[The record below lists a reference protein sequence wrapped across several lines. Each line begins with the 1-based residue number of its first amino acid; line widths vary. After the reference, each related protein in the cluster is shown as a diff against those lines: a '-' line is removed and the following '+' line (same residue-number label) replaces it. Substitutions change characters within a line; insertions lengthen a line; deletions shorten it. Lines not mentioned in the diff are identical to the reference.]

1 MAPANLPDNR
11 ALATLSG
18 AGDINAPPGSQA
30 WAIAVRLELR
40 SRIKNTESD
49 ARHLQRLARLMEEH
63 QGYTQLPKRTGRPF
77 ASWREFCV
85 TEPPYGLGYDPEML
99 RLVVEERM
107 TAQALAAS
115 AQPLNG
121 HGGDRKTTLAHNLE
135 TVEQRGESSE
145 YLTARIARDRPDIL
159 DEMKAGKYPS
169 VRAAALDAGIVKPR
183 ISIPADPAGA
193 AAALTRRFSRA
204 DLTLLVELLAEQIA
218 ERG

>member
-1 MAPANLPDNR
+1 MAPKALPDRR

-18 AGDINAPPGSQA
+18 AGDINAPPGSQE

-40 SRIKNTESD
+40 SRIKNSESD
-49 ARHLQRLARLMEEH
+49 ARHLQRWARLMEEH
-63 QGYTQLPKRTGRPF
+63 QGYTQLTKRTGRPF

-115 AQPLNG
+115 TQPLAEVG
-121 HGGDRKTTLAHNLE
+121 RPDKALVHKVLSP
-135 TVEQRGESSE
+135 EQYGESSE

-218 ERG
+218 EQG